1 MISIKK
7 VNTLFVL
14 LLLLFSM
21 IPVAVADP
29 GIIKGTDEKIDVLY
43 IGWVEDDYPNM
54 KIADD
59 MSLYY
64 ENDFSIV
71 ICDIWEMYG
80 GEVTEE

>member
-29 GIIKGTDEKIDVLY
+29 GIEGTDEKIDILY
-43 IGWVEDDYPNM
+43 IGWVDDGWTNM
-54 KIADD
+54 KIAED
-59 MSLYY
+59 MALYY
-64 ENDFSIV
+64 EDDFSIV
-71 ICDIWEMYG
+71 LCDFYDLYG
-80 GEVTEE
+80 MELTEE